1 MTDRSEIDASLLAKS
16 KLGKDL
22 ADAAFRFVQM
32 YISWALVWYFY
43 TQTKSPFALTIAF
56 AFPPMMFVYVFCAPR
71 AAILE
76 FEKSAGDKHP
86 IFSTLVWIGIIVIA
100 GAAVTAMTFSDI
112 IIADINR
119 LTHPV
124 AQVSGQTG

>member
-1 MTDRSEIDASLLAKS
+1 MNDRSELEASLLAKS
-16 KLGKDL
+16 KLGKEL

-32 YISWALVWYFY
+32 YIAWALVWYFY
-43 TQTKSPFALTIAF
+43 MQTKSPFALTIAF

-71 AAILE
+71 AAVME
-76 FEKSAGDKHP
+76 FEKSVGDKHP
-86 IFSTLVWIGIIVIA
+86 VFSTLVWVGIIAFA
-100 GAAVTAMTFSDI
+100 GFAVTAMSFSDI